1 MINTLTPEQE
11 KLLIV
16 YRDKWLKIGISTNR
30 VSLSV
35 GKHISDYYYK
45 KLAEKP
51 IVPVVIMSS
60 PFYAWYAVCL
70 MNQKDVRNQVWNQVE
85 NQVWN
90 QVENQVWNQVWNQV
104 RNQVQNQVENQVENQ
119 VRNQVQNQVENQV
132 GNQVWNQVENQ
143 VGNFIYP
150 YLNGH
155 FMSSYFSFYNFINE
169 VLKIEFECQE
179 KYDWYQSTSQV
190 GLIYPLENICIIS
203 DLPEKI
209 NMRNGLL
216 HSDGSPAIK
225 YTDGFSV
232 WALNGVNVS
241 KEIAET
247 PAQDLKSKLLLET
260 TNAQVRSEI
269 IKKIGYSRILKDLKA
284 KNIDSWRE
292 YELYRIDEGDVEPMV
307 LLKYACPSTGAY
319 YAHRVPPNITK
330 AREAMTWANHE
341 VDPQEFLVET

>member
-1 MINTLTPEQE
+1 
-11 KLLIV
+11 
-16 YRDKWLKIGISTNR
+16 
-30 VSLSV
+30 
-35 GKHISDYYYK
+35 
-45 KLAEKP
+45 
-51 IVPVVIMSS
+51 
-60 PFYAWYAVCL
+60 
-70 MNQKDVRNQVWNQVE
+70 
-85 NQVWN
+85 
-90 QVENQVWNQVWNQV
+90 
-104 RNQVQNQVENQVENQ
+104 
-119 VRNQVQNQVENQV
+119 
-132 GNQVWNQVENQ
+132 
-143 VGNFIYP
+143 
-150 YLNGH
+150 
-155 FMSSYFSFYNFINE
+155 MSSYFSFYNFINE